1 MRVYNNNV
9 YYTLFK
15 TFVNVSTRYNSVIIL
30 EYDVNFFLFV
40 FRIRDK
46 IINRALFFRSLIKLQ
61 LHQLALIL
69 IKTESFFF
77 YIVNSTK
84 TYI

>member
-1 MRVYNNNV
+1 MYIIRY
-9 YYTLFK
+9 LKLCK
-15 TFVNVSTRYNSVIIL
+15 TFVNVSIRYNSVIIL
-30 EYDVNFFLFV
+30 KYDVIFFLFV

-77 YIVNSTK
+77 LYRK
-84 TYI
+84 